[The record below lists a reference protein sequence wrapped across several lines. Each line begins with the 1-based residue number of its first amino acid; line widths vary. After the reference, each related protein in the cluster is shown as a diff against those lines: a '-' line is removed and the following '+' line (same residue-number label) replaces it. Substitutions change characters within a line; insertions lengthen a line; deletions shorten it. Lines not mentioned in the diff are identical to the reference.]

1 MGLERSER
9 RLLSQIERALRG
21 SDPKL
26 AHALTSFSRRM
37 SHLQMPHWERLRPS
51 RVVQYAPVAMC
62 VFVLSMILVSA
73 TVLSRLGP
81 APGQADAACGIAWV
95 QGCSTTTSAA
105 PAATTH
111 TAHSTARR

>member
-62 VFVLSMILVSA
+62 VFVLSMILISA

-81 APGQADAACGIAWV
+81 APGQADAACGLAWV
-95 QGCSTTTSAA
+95 QGCSTTT

-111 TAHSTARR
+111 TAHSTTKH

>member
-1 MGLERSER
+1 MGLGRSER

-73 TVLSRLGP
+73 TVLSRFGP

-95 QGCSTTTSAA
+95 QGCSVPASAG
-105 PAATTH
+105 PAH
-111 TAHSTARR
+111 TAHSTTSR